1 MVAMLTIEHLI
12 DQTLPIY
19 FGLGSGKVRDNHTGY
34 PSLTHQLEII
44 KAIVKYIAALIIPN
58 RITSVDYHRT
68 LPWSCR

>member
-1 MVAMLTIEHLI
+1 MVAILTIEHLI

-19 FGLGSGKVRDNHTGY
+19 FGLGSGKVRDSLVSH

-44 KAIVKYIAALIIPN
+44 KAIVKLIPALIIPN